1 MNIKVLV
8 GFLLVLVL
16 WDSVNCQAVPDVARP
31 LPLTAVRIT
40 GGPLRHAQDLD
51 RAYLLRLEPD
61 RMMAYYRKRAGLQPK
76 AQGYP
81 GWDGD
86 GRNLTGHIAGH
97 YLSAVSLMFAATG
110 DARFKERADYIVREM
125 KEVQDKNG
133 DGYLGA
139 VEGLPEKFNDV
150 ANGNIKSSF
159 FDLNV
164 SGRRGTRCTRRSLAC
179 EMLIVLPATALPW
192 NWRSSL
198 LLGPRSSCRS

>member
-1 MNIKVLV
+1 MTSCQSDAKLSLTVNSYSLDNHCMNIKVLV

-16 WDSVNCQAVPDVARP
+16 WDSVNCQAVPDDARP

-51 RAYLLRLEPD
+51 RAYLPRLEPD

-97 YLSAVSLMFAATG
+97 YLSAVSLMFAEIGSHDGVLPQARRIAT
-110 DARFKERADYIVREM
+110 EST
-125 KEVQDKNG
+125 
-133 DGYLGA
+133 
-139 VEGLPEKFNDV
+139 GL
-150 ANGNIKSSF
+150 SR
-159 FDLNV
+159 L
-164 SGRRGTRCTRRSLAC
+164 GRRRQKSYRSHRRPLSLGR
-179 EMLIVLPATALPW
+179 VVDV
-192 NWRSSL
+192 
-198 LLGPRSSCRS
+198 CRDRIA